1 MLFLLLMYREILLLK
16 STYDEFIH
24 EYIEDVIINIR
35 KNLLTMVK
43 KEKIEIMCNTQ
54 DLTYILNF
62 VKYNPDIFVSKA
74 LSNIAE
80 CLYVFAKMENNICS
94 NLLFSSTIICKHI
107 APRRASSFLDA
118 PSLWRKETDFS
129 QENIA
134 SGSTI
139 YCSDI
144 A

>member
-80 CLYVFAKMENNICS
+80 CLSLSKSGLPGKNPGRPQSIEDTYRQKTAGKRDAIAV
-94 NLLFSSTIICKHI
+94 LLSIWPAF
-107 APRRASSFLDA
+107 
-118 PSLWRKETDFS
+118 
-129 QENIA
+129 
-134 SGSTI
+134 
-139 YCSDI
+139 
-144 A
+144 